1 MGNWLSFSPQG
12 IVVDKDFEPML
23 EEIQQERLLLVR
35 YDAALMSQRNMPSKV
50 DPKNIFNIDP
60 VRILFFMKQHLRTID
75 LFLKIDKDIS
85 GSLTKDEMR
94 YAFQVSEELAYLKQY
109 NAGSVIKMKK
119 KKTTTLRRNVERV
132 KQHT

>member
-1 MGNWLSFSPQG
+1 MTTLSCLQG
-12 IVVDKDFEPML
+12 IVVDKDFEPLL
-23 EEIQQERLLLVR
+23 EEMQSERLFLVR
-35 YDAALMSQRNMPSKV
+35 YDAALKSQRQAPSRV

-94 YAFQVSEELAYLKQY
+94 YAFQVRMMTFMIRENRTLK
-109 NAGSVIKMKK
+109 
-119 KKTTTLRRNVERV
+119 TRV
-132 KQHT
+132 